1 MLWTLEP
8 AACVWNAALALVVF
22 YLTSRFLIKTF
33 GRRGRFLRSQEWA
46 GSTKSWFPQWS
57 CKTITHSRAFTIEAF
72 NHLSKHDRPFIIPQ
86 WGIEPFLILPPS
98 LMKEVYQRPDKDVNI
113 MAMLRENL
121 AVKYTGDSDIALDA
135 FHIDL
140 VRQELTRKLSLLTPV
155 VWEELNLGFQDEW
168 IIKQDGWTSV
178 VLLPTASR
186 IVSRAANRV
195 FSGTEL
201 CRNAEFLEH
210 TRRYGL
216 EILRQAMLINMIP
229 LDLLRTVAAA
239 FLTRSTTRH
248 RNGAIKHAAPIIQK
262 RLQAVRAGNKDPPVD
277 CLQWLIEKCVA
288 RNDPVELDV
297 TRITRRLLRLN
308 MVAIHTTAIT
318 ITNAI
323 FELYSSPRVEEYI
336 AGLREEVERVLEA
349 HDGKWSK
356 AAVSELHR
364 IDSTIRESMRCN
376 EFSVFSVARIIT
388 APNGIELTDG
398 LHIPYGTKIAAP
410 NIGIHSDPANYE
422 NPDEYNAFRFSST
435 KESLVMTSES
445 ALHFG
450 YGRHACPG
458 RFFAA
463 QEMKLMLAY
472 IVMNY
477 DVKIVGSGPRKLD
490 IKAMA
495 IPDAEAKIMIRRRV
509 R

>member
-1 MLWTLEP
+1 MLWTLE
-8 AACVWNAALALVVF
+8 AAVRVCNATLALVVF
-22 YLTSRFLIKTF
+22 YVTSRFLLKTF

-72 NHLSKHDRPFIIPQ
+72 KHLSKNDRPFVIPQ

-98 LMKEVYQRPDKDVNI
+98 LMKEVYQRPDTEVNI
-113 MAMLRENL
+113 MAMIRENF
-121 AVKYTGDSDIALDA
+121 AVKYTGDSDIAADA

-140 VRQELTRKLSLLTPV
+140 VRQGLTRKLSLLTPDV
-155 VWEELNLGFQDEW
+155 YEELSLGFQDEW
-168 IIKQDGWTSV
+168 ILKQDGWTSV
-178 VLLPTASR
+178 VLYPTALR

-210 TRRYGL
+210 SRQYGS
-216 EILRQAMLINMIP
+216 EIFKQAMLINMIP

-239 FLTRSTTRH
+239 FLTRSTTHH

-288 RNDPVELDV
+288 RNDPVELDI

-308 MVAIHTTAIT
+308 MVAIHTTTMT

-323 FELYSSPRVEEYI
+323 FELYNSPRVEEYI
-336 AGLREEVERVLEA
+336 AGLREEVERVLKA
-349 HDGKWSK
+349 HDSKWTQ
-356 AAVSELHR
+356 AAVNDLHR

-376 EFSVFSVARIIT
+376 EFSVFSVARIIA

-398 LHIPYGTKIAAP
+398 LHIPYGTRVAIP
-410 NIGIHSDPANYE
+410 NIGIHRDPANYE
-422 NPDEYNAFRFSST
+422 NPDEYDAFRFSQS
-435 KESLVMTSES
+435 KESVVSPSEF

-458 RFFAA
+458 RQVVFLA
-463 QEMKLMLAY
+463 MWKMLAMLIICQVLRCAGNEVNARTY
-472 IVMNY
+472 R
-477 DVKIVGSGPRKLD
+477 DEL
-490 IKAMA
+490 
-495 IPDAEAKIMIRRRV
+495 RREDR
-509 R
+509 RMWSEKT